1 MPNAINSTYNATFQ
15 KFVDFADK
23 AYATKGEDTVAR
35 FTGMPQGDYKGSFA
49 SFKRT
54 ADMKSAND
62 QVRDLFLK
70 TVAGMFGGE
79 KFIPDLVRD
88 NMKLE
93 DFGKGKPLTARRIKL
108 VATAVKMLGGGKFQD
123 AASVGRATAMG
134 YVASELPK
142 LARAAHL
149 YQQATNC
156 TDAEAEAA
164 ALDPNSKARRLFDCG
179 GRFTQ
184 NAENFKKGLAL
195 MDKFGGWFDNLHDD
209 YAAGKLDTPTKRNFM
224 AGICNRRSAVPA
236 LKFLMEEIAV
246 NPKIPLEARNPEDV
260 FGMKNNPAMRFV
272 GRNYTISFANSLAQ
286 IPPERRTVLYAVFD
300 ALHKLPAGNNMP
312 DSHAA
317 IDQSVSAVL
326 GARVMKNFDAVA
338 ALQKSGKLDRAH
350 LVPILF
356 SDLQVPA
363 NASNEE
369 ITNVFEAK
377 LQSDE
382 YVDIILPL
390 HTLAMHSG
398 ATLDEAAAAIR
409 AGTGLPNAPG
419 ISTANGHLELLD
431 GTPKGGRDTML
442 GDLYRPST
450 PSLASNGADAL
461 RDEDTKFVFNF
472 PDGTTVSAKKGAE
485 DAEDVRDANNAIA
498 DKIKDLCGEVHPKQL
513 TNVYFVLSQ
522 SGTGC
527 NTNRAFE
534 QYGVNSD
541 EHMPLTFT
549 FSRNDETGAV
559 TIKYSEP
566 AGFPVKFNW
575 TTTIDVDG
583 NLASSPMRIDHGQY
597 DAKALAA
604 APRIAQL
611 LPGKDAAAAEAL
623 VKDALA
629 HCGDDFVLK
638 DIVSQTMPGLCITGE
653 AKVRTPDQIKAR
665 IDAVRAN
672 LDEARRAANGNQAIE
687 NASAWFLSG
696 MNGKSLP
703 AGLIAR
709 IIKASSAEKAGGFA
723 KLAADST
730 PEQIAQAIA
739 DMNTAVDNT
748 LRNAYVT
755 DHFEGAEEM
764 DPAREFAFTLLVAGF
779 SKAQLQNASAAL
791 RSETTAKMFSI
802 MDDFGTGRFRADPE
816 QVPNNLRR
824 WISAESQLIVEQGT
838 RYDLALNRL
847 LGRPEGP
854 IIREFRGEF
863 DKGAFGAADLLDLLV
878 PRAGK
883 AREQNAAKLR
893 RDAVVTTNVQTAR
906 ANAVNAYAKAG
917 EGNAAK
923 VDKLI
928 KTALQYCDGNED
940 AAAVVASRIDTI
952 LVTNTATL
960 RTIDQVRERV
970 QALAANYAELK
981 TLAKDAPAL
990 YEAGKRMMATMG
1002 GKTLP
1007 PGMIGKLVV
1016 AAANAKIDA
1025 IRKLG
1030 PRSTGADIHR
1040 AVTQLRDNLV
1050 SAMNT
1055 SGAEQEAGGPD
1066 EKGACRNFLAALMM
1080 NRCGSALRNMQG
1092 AFGGETASKLM
1103 ALYLSISNGE
1113 QNDEDLSHQA
1123 RIELENQG
1131 GSHMTHLGILKDAID
1146 MAVDGQ
1152 RGASIDPYR
1161 DDFDAD
1167 TIDGPQILDHLINLA
1182 TR

>member
-1 MPNAINSTYNATFQ
+1 MPQINPNFSANFQ
-15 KFVDFADK
+15 RFVDFADK
-23 AYATKGEDTVAR
+23 AYATSGENTAAR
-35 FTGMPQGDYKGSFA
+35 FTGMPKGDYKGTFA
-49 SFKRT
+49 SFMRT
-54 ADMKSAND
+54 SAMKSAND
-62 QVRDLFLK
+62 QVRDNFLK

-79 KFIPDLVRD
+79 KFIPDVVRD

-108 VATAVKMLGGGKFQD
+108 VKIAIDTLGGGKFANGSPSADRAFQRGYT
-123 AASVGRATAMG
+123 AA
-134 YVASELPK
+134 ELPK
-142 LARAAHL
+142 LARAATI

-156 TDAEAEAA
+156 SNEEAEAA
-164 ALDPNSKARRLFDCG
+164 ALDPASNARRLFDCG
-179 GRFTQ
+179 GRFTL
-184 NAENFKKGLAL
+184 NADNFKKGLAL
-195 MDKFGGWFDNLHDD
+195 MDKFAGWFDNLQDD
-209 YAAGKLDTPTKRNFM
+209 CAAKKLDTPTKLNLNFTVCTRE
-224 AGICNRRSAVPA
+224 AAAAVQ
-236 LKFLMEEIAV
+236 KFVFEEIAV
-246 NPKIPLEARNPEDV
+246 NGKLSLDAANPEDL
-260 FGMKNNPAMRFV
+260 FGMAKNPAMRFV
-272 GRNYTISFANSLAQ
+272 GRGYTTSFSNSLAQ
-286 IPPERRTVLYAVFD
+286 IPPEKRELVYSVFD
-300 ALHKLPAGNNMP
+300 ALDKLPANAG
-312 DSHAA
+312 DLAKRQKVGYALLVAS
-317 IDQSVSAVL
+317 
-326 GARVMKNFDAVA
+326 RVMKNFDAVA
-338 ALQKSGKLDRAH
+338 ALQASKKLDRAN
-350 LVPILF
+350 LLPLLLP
-356 SDLQVPA
+356 DLDLAPDA
-363 NASNEE
+363 
-369 ITNVFEAK
+369 TNR
-377 LQSDE
+377 
-382 YVDIILPL
+382 DISTAYETKMAENPDILPSV
-390 HTLAMHSG
+390 HMLAENSG
-398 ATLDEAAAAIR
+398 ATLDEVVAAIQS
-409 AGTGLPNAPG
+409 GTRLENAPG
-419 ISTANGHLELLD
+419 ISPFTGKLEELD
-431 GTPKGGRDTML
+431 GTARGGRKTMSY
-442 GDLYRPST
+442 DLVRPTT
-450 PSLASNGADAL
+450 PHLTENEQPALA
-461 RDEDTKFVFNF
+461 DENAKFVFNF
-472 PDGTTVSAKKGAE
+472 PDGETI
-485 DAEDVRDANNAIA
+485 DAFTGSIDNPDVRSRCDAIA
-498 DKIKDLCGEVHPKQL
+498 DKIADLCGNVHPKQL
-513 TNVYFVLSQ
+513 SNVYFALSQ
-522 SGTGC
+522 S
-527 NTNRAFE
+527 AI
-534 QYGVNSD
+534 GVNVNGGFASAGISSD
-541 EHMPLTFT
+541 EHMPVTFT
-549 FSRNDETGAV
+549 LSRNDETGAV

-583 NLASSPMRIDHGQY
+583 NTTSTPMRLDRGQY

-604 APRIAQL
+604 APRIAQH

-653 AKVRTPDQIKAR
+653 AKVRTLDQIKAK
-665 IDAVRAN
+665 IDALRAN
-672 LDEARRAANGNQAIE
+672 LDEVRRAANGNQAVE
-687 NASAWFLSG
+687 DAGAWFLSG

-703 AGLIAR
+703 AGLAAR
-709 IIKASSAEKAGGFA
+709 IIKAASAEKAGGFA
-723 KLAADST
+723 KLSADST
-730 PEQIAQAIA
+730 PQQIAQAIA

-764 DPAREFAFTLLVAGF
+764 DPAREFAFSLLVAGF

-893 RDAVVTTNVQTAR
+893 RDAVVTANVQAAR

-940 AAAVVASRIDTI
+940 AAAVVARHIDTI
-952 LVTNTATL
+952 LVTNTANL

-981 TLAKDAPAL
+981 ELAKDDPAL
-990 YEAGKRMMATMG
+990 YEAGKRMMATMA
-1002 GKTLP
+1002 GKSLP
-1007 PGMIGKLVV
+1007 PGMIGRLVL
-1016 AAANAKIDA
+1016 AATNAKIDA
-1025 IRKLG
+1025 IRKLS
-1030 PRSTGADIHR
+1030 PRSPGYDIHR

-1055 SGAEQEAGGPD
+1055 SGAEREAGGPD

-1080 NRCGSALRNMQG
+1080 NRCGASALRNMQG
-1092 AFGGETASKLM
+1092 AFGGETATKLM

-1113 QNDEDLSHQA
+1113 QNVEDLSHQA

-1152 RGASIDPYR
+1152 RGASIDPYP

-1167 TIDGPQILDHLINLA
+1167 AIGGSDILGDLA
-1182 TR
+1182 DLAEQ

>member
-1 MPNAINSTYNATFQ
+1 MPQVNSNYSATFQ

-23 AYATKGEDTVAR
+23 AYARQGEDTVVR
-35 FTGMPQGDYKGSFA
+35 FTGMPKGDYKGSFA
-49 SFKRT
+49 SFFRT
-54 ADMKSAND
+54 ADMKTAND

-70 TVAGMFGGE
+70 TVADMFGGE

-108 VATAVKMLGGGKFQD
+108 VATAVKMLGGGKFMD
-123 AASVGRATAMG
+123 AASVGKATSMG
-134 YVASELPK
+134 YVPSELPK
-142 LARAAHL
+142 LARVANL
-149 YQQATNC
+149 YQKATNC

-164 ALDPNSKARRLFDCG
+164 ALDPSSAARRLFDFG
-179 GRFTQ
+179 GRFTL
-184 NAENFKKGLAL
+184 NADNFKKGLAL
-195 MDKFGGWFDNLHDD
+195 MDKFAGWFDNLQDD
-209 YAAGKLDTPTKRNFM
+209 CAAKKLDTPTKLNLNFTVCTRE
-224 AGICNRRSAVPA
+224 AAAAVQ
-236 LKFLMEEIAV
+236 KFVFEEIAV
-246 NPKIPLEARNPEDV
+246 NGKLSLDAANPEDL
-260 FGMKNNPAMRFV
+260 FGMAKNPAMRFV
-272 GRNYTISFANSLAQ
+272 GRGYTTSFSNSLAQ
-286 IPPERRTVLYAVFD
+286 IPPEKRELVYSVFD
-300 ALHKLPAGNNMP
+300 ALDKLPANAG
-312 DSHAA
+312 DLAKRQKVGYALLVAS
-317 IDQSVSAVL
+317 
-326 GARVMKNFDAVA
+326 RVMKNFDAVA
-338 ALQKSGKLDRAH
+338 ALQASKKLDRAH
-350 LVPILF
+350 LLPLLLP
-356 SDLQVPA
+356 DLGLAPDA
-363 NASNEE
+363 
-369 ITNVFEAK
+369 TNR
-377 LQSDE
+377 
-382 YVDIILPL
+382 DISTAYETRMAENPDILPSV
-390 HTLAMHSG
+390 HMLAENSG
-398 ATLDEAAAAIR
+398 ATLDEVVAAIQS
-409 AGTGLPNAPG
+409 GTRLENAPG
-419 ISTANGHLELLD
+419 ISPFTGKLEELD
-431 GTPKGGRDTML
+431 GTARGGRKTMSY
-442 GDLYRPST
+442 DLVRPTT
-450 PSLASNGADAL
+450 PHLTENEQPVLA
-461 RDEDTKFVFNF
+461 DENAKFVFNF
-472 PDGTTVSAKKGAE
+472 PDGETI
-485 DAEDVRDANNAIA
+485 DAFTGSIDNPDVRSRCDAIA
-498 DKIKDLCGEVHPKQL
+498 DKIADLCGNVHPKQL
-513 TNVYFVLSQ
+513 SNVYFALSQ
-522 SGTGC
+522 S
-527 NTNRAFE
+527 AI
-534 QYGVNSD
+534 GVNVNGGFASAGISSD
-541 EHMPLTFT
+541 EHMPVTFT
-549 FSRNDETGAV
+549 LSRNDETGAV

-583 NLASSPMRIDHGQY
+583 NTTSTPMRIDRGQY
-597 DAKALAA
+597 EAKALAA

-653 AKVRTPDQIKAR
+653 AKVRTLDQIKAK
-665 IDAVRAN
+665 IDALRAN
-672 LDEARRAANGNQAIE
+672 LDEVRRAANGNQAVE
-687 NASAWFLSG
+687 DAGAWFLSG

-703 AGLIAR
+703 AGLAAR
-709 IIKASSAEKAGGFA
+709 IIKAASAEKAGSFA
-723 KLAADST
+723 KLSADST
-730 PEQIAQAIA
+730 PQQIAQAIA

-764 DPAREFAFTLLVAGF
+764 DPAREFAFSLLVANF
-779 SKAQLQNASAAL
+779 SKAQLQAASAAL
-791 RSETTAKMFSI
+791 RSETTAKMLAI

-883 AREQNAAKLR
+883 ARDQNAAKLR
-893 RDAVVTTNVQTAR
+893 RDAVVTANVQAAR

-940 AAAVVASRIDTI
+940 AAAVVARHIDTI
-952 LVTNTATL
+952 LVTNTANL

-981 TLAKDAPAL
+981 ELSKDDPAL
-990 YEAGKRMMATMG
+990 YEAGKRMMATMA
-1002 GKTLP
+1002 GKSLP
-1007 PGMIGKLVV
+1007 PGMIGRLVL

-1025 IRKLG
+1025 IRKLS
-1030 PRSTGADIHR
+1030 PRSPGYDIHR

-1055 SGAEQEAGGPD
+1055 SGAEREAGGPD

-1080 NRCGSALRNMQG
+1080 NRCGASALRNMQG
-1092 AFGGETASKLM
+1092 AFGGETATKLM

-1113 QNDEDLSHQA
+1113 QNVEDLSHQA

-1152 RGASIDPYR
+1152 RGASIDPYP

-1167 TIDGPQILDHLINLA
+1167 AIGGSDILGDLA
-1182 TR
+1182 DLASNPA